1 MGIGVTE
8 LLVILVIVALLFGTK
23 KLRTIGTDLG
33 EALRGFR
40 KAMSEPE
47 ETKAENRPDE
57 ARIIE
62 GSTASKDDVQKP

>member
-8 LLVILVIVALLFGTK
+8 LLVILAIVALLFGTK
-23 KLRTIGTDLG
+23 KLRSLGSDLG
-33 EALRGFR
+33 EALRSFR

-47 ETKAENRPDE
+47 ETKAENKPDQ

-62 GSTASKDDVQKP
+62 GGTSSRDDVQKT

>member
-23 KLRTIGTDLG
+23 KLRTIGSDLG

-40 KAMSEPE
+40 KAINEPE
-47 ETKAENRPDE
+47 ETKAETKPDE

-62 GSTASKDDVQKP
+62 SGTASRDGVQKS